1 MSPGPNDFHFSKDP
15 VTGVLV
21 QKPGLGEFE
30 PTPADKQ
37 SAADRAAEYRRK
49 DEELDRIKADIRG
62 EALALEERSAGMDA
76 REAALA
82 AREAEL
88 ETLTAPNAETPAK
101 RRALATERA

>member
-1 MSPGPNDFHFSKDP
+1 MPGPNDFHFEKDP
-15 VTGVLV
+15 TTGVLV

-30 PTPADKQ
+30 PTAEDKQ
-37 SAADRAAEYRRK
+37 TAAERAAAFRQQ
-49 DEELDRIKADIRG
+49 EEDLARIKADIRG

-88 ETLTAPNAETPAK
+88 EALTAPRTK
-101 RRALATERA
+101 